1 MGCGRRTCR
10 HSLAGMDALF
20 NLHPNG
26 LFLRREALD
35 FGIDDRD
42 LRAQRRAGVIT
53 RVRHGAY
60 VDTSVWQNLDA
71 VDQYR
76 LRGQAVLLSHHGNV
90 ALSHASGAAE
100 HGLRLWDVDTRFVHV
115 TRLDGGPGGRQGDV
129 VYHVDTCSPDEVWSK
144 NELLM
149 LGPQRCALG
158 AAALGSIE
166 SGVVLLDSLLDLDLG
181 SEGSLWAHYTRMAR
195 WPNARRLQVVLR
207 LTRPGAQSVGES
219 RARHLFWS
227 QHLPQPELQFK
238 VYDEQGQLIGTT
250 DFAWPELK
258 LLGEFDGRIKFGRL
272 LRPGQEPQ
280 DAVFLE
286 KVRED
291 RLREITGW
299 AMVRL
304 IWEDLYRQQ
313 LTAARI
319 RRLMTRSG
327 VSAVAP
333 Y

>member
-1 MGCGRRTCR
+1 
-10 HSLAGMDALF
+10 MDPLF

-35 FGIDDRD
+35 FGLDDRD
-42 LRAQRRAGVIT
+42 LRAARKAGVIT

-60 VDTSVWQNLDA
+60 ADSSAWNRLDD

-76 LRGQAVLLSHHGNV
+76 VRGQAVLLSHHGNV

-100 HGLRLWDVDTRFVHV
+100 HGLRLWDVDTSLVHV

-129 VYHVDTCSPDEVWSK
+129 VYHVDKCSPDDVLSK

-166 SGVVLLDSLLDLDLG
+166 SGLVLLDSVLDLNLG
-181 SEGSLWAHYTRMAR
+181 SEESLWASYAEMAR
-195 WPNARRLQVVLR
+195 WPGARRLQVVLR
-207 LTRPGAQSVGES
+207 LAQPGAQSVGES
-219 RARHLFWS
+219 RSRYLCWS
-227 QHLPQPELQFK
+227 QHLPKPELQFK
-238 VYDEQGQLIGTT
+238 VYDDAGNLIGIT
-250 DFAWPELK
+250 DFAWPELE
-258 LLGEFDGRIKFGRL
+258 LLGEFDGKIKFGRL
-272 LRPGQEPQ
+272 LKPGQ
-280 DAVFLE
+280 DASDVVFAE

-291 RLREITGW
+291 RLREILGW

-304 IWEDLYRQQ
+304 IWSDLYRPQE
-313 LTAARI
+313 TAARI

-327 VSAVAP
+327 VA
-333 Y
+333 